1 MSMGPVGGVL
11 GSAAGAPLSQ
21 TKGSAKERS
30 AQDATNQ
37 ARTVDA
43 ETKAEKAAG
52 IGQTQEDQAT
62 GDRDADG
69 RRMWEAIQ
77 KAKEQAE
84 ENAESPKP
92 TKQSKDATGQAGG
105 ALDLTG

>member
-1 MSMGPVGGVL
+1 MSMGPVGGVV

-37 ARTVDA
+37 ARAADSDA
-43 ETKAEKAAG
+43 KAEKAAG
-52 IGQTQEDQAT
+52 IGETQEDQAT
-62 GDRDADG
+62 SDRDADG

-77 KAKEQAE
+77 KAQEQRE
-84 ENAESPKP
+84 ENQDAPSSV
-92 TKQSKDATGQAGG
+92 KQSKDATGTAGG
-105 ALDLTG
+105 KLDLMG